1 MAFPD
6 ERLPLIIEIAPGADL
21 TQDPDTW
28 PWVDVTRYWRNR
40 TEITITEG
48 RGDWGEAIDAGTCTI
63 TFDNRE
69 GHFSEHNPRGQW
81 YGLLG
86 RDTPLRVSL
95 DRPSGRVVIWGGFV
109 PAWVPSW
116 DMSGKDRTVTVTAH
130 GVLYRLRPVAGKP
143 PALSPMRRT
152 IAASGPVAY
161 WPCEDGTIS
170 TQAASA
176 VPGVP
181 AMTVT
186 GAIRFAPVDQINVS
200 GDGGFARIGTVALA
214 DLAGGGSLTGI
225 LPPSATAATTAAW
238 TVHCFARVS
247 PASSSGPIILMEWDT
262 PGGTFVKWQLGW
274 KDMPSGGGYAV
285 VAYRADGSYEYVVD
299 HQFYPTSSNV
309 YDVSAWQDGGTIRIG
324 HQWWGN
330 RYLDTAS
337 FPGTLAGITAIRINP
352 TREAIP
358 GDEMPVGHIAIWG
371 QVPHPYRSLPEQDE
385 YGEWVD
391 GAIYTPYL
399 PEAAHLR
406 LARLC
411 AEDGIPVEMPEVTD
425 ARGVTRMGD
434 QPVAT
439 LHELLQQCEAADG
452 GVLYERPFRL
462 AYTPRV
468 ALYNQ
473 DPALVLDW
481 SAGDLGAPPEPD
493 PYNQRYRNRYE
504 VKRTGGSSA
513 IAERPD
519 VHTGIIHGESVE
531 LNLATDDAVM
541 PHAAWRL
548 HLASHT
554 GLRWPRLELNL
565 IARPDYIDD
574 WLACRVGSR
583 IQALNPPDDVAG
595 QEIDLMLEGWTLTL
609 GPYTFRVV
617 ANCSPYTPWL
627 VGRWSISRYD
637 SRDSALAAPVDE
649 SATTLDISFGELPW
663 TTDPAALPLDL
674 AVGGE
679 RVTVTAISAP
689 VGNTQTMTVARGVN
703 GIARSWPAGTR
714 VRLWR
719 PAIYAL

>member
-1 MAFPD
+1 MTTP
-6 ERLPLIIEIAPGADL
+6 LPLVIEIAPGADL
-21 TQDPDTW
+21 SADPSTW

-48 RGDWGEAIDAGTCTI
+48 RGDWGDAVDPGTCTL

-95 DRPSGRVVIWGGFV
+95 DRPSGRVVVWGGFV
-109 PAWVPSW
+109 LAWVPSW
-116 DMSGKDRTVTVTAH
+116 DQSGENRYVTVTAQ
-130 GVLYRLRPVAGKP
+130 GMLYRLQPAAGQL
-143 PALSPMRRT
+143 PARSAMRRSIT
-152 IAASGPVAY
+152 RSGALAY

-170 TQAASA
+170 TQAASV

-181 AMTVT
+181 PAAILGTVS
-186 GAIRFAPVDQINVS
+186 FAPVDQINVS
-200 GDGGFARIGTVALA
+200 GGGGYDRFGTDAMA
-214 DLAGGGSLTGI
+214 DLSSGGSLAASV
-225 LPPSATAATTAAW
+225 PAEVTAATQTAW
-238 TVHCFARVS
+238 TVHVFARVT
-247 PASSSGPIILMEWDT
+247 PQNADRDVVLLELET
-262 PGGTFVKWQLGW
+262 PGGTYTLWRLVWRLNPFRYGLYAYTVDGTETFVLGE
-274 KDMPSGGGYAV
+274 PGGAP
-285 VAYRADGSYEYVVD
+285 A
-299 HQFYPTSSNV
+299 SSNV
-309 YDVSAWQDGGTIRIG
+309 YDISAWQDGGTIRVG
-324 HQWWGN
+324 HMWWPYTSSHIYSGS
-330 RYLDTAS
+330 L
-337 FPGTLAGITAIRINP
+337 PGTLAGITSVRVNP
-352 TREAIP
+352 TRAVMAA
-358 GDEMPVGHIAIWG
+358 DEMPVGHVAIWG
-371 QVPHPYRSLPEQDE
+371 TAPLPYLSSGVFDDYGVAISGAVYDPYR
-385 YGEWVD
+385 Y
-391 GAIYTPYL
+391 
-399 PEAAHLR
+399 EAAHLR

-411 AEDGIPVEMPEVTD
+411 AEDGIPIEVPTVAD
-425 ARGVTRMGD
+425 PRAVVRMGWQRTGAPLD
-434 QPVAT
+434 
-439 LHELLQQCEAADG
+439 LYRECEAADG
-452 GVLYERPFRL
+452 GVLHERPFRL
-462 AYTPRV
+462 AYTPR
-468 ALYNQ
+468 ALLYNQ

-481 SAGDLGAPPEPD
+481 SAGDLGAPPQPD

-541 PHAAWRL
+541 SHAAWRL